1 MSTASLEAADL
12 QALVDTLESSSR
24 IQRQKA
30 AEELNKIAHDD
41 INSLVPYVKNFINAL
56 DIPEA
61 KTRWQCIEVLEQM
74 LATDVKGLDKAL
86 PGVENS
92 LSEEDFGIIRLAS
105 FRFLCAYG
113 LLSKAH
119 SEKVWPYISEAVQF
133 CHGDPE
139 FNDMLIALQ
148 RFAQG
153 KISPTVKEELKER
166 MRFDAESNKGVI
178 AKRAT
183 KIIEILS

>member
-74 LATDVKGLDKAL
+74 LATDV
-86 PGVENS
+86 
-92 LSEEDFGIIRLAS
+92 
-105 FRFLCAYG
+105 
-113 LLSKAH
+113 
-119 SEKVWPYISEAVQF
+119 
-133 CHGDPE
+133 
-139 FNDMLIALQ
+139 
-148 RFAQG
+148 
-153 KISPTVKEELKER
+153 
-166 MRFDAESNKGVI
+166 
-178 AKRAT
+178 
-183 KIIEILS
+183 